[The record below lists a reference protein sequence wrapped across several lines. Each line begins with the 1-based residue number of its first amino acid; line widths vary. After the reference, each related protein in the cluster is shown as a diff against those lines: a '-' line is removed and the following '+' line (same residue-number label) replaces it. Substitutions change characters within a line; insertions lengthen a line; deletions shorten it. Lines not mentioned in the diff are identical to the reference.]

1 MNDACSFAAAA
12 PAPAPWRTQAARVVE
27 ELFPATSPETW
38 NDLLD
43 LRAHLLAGQDW
54 NAALDLFLRCRERL
68 ETAHYLPFYRLRR
81 LLTASLRLE
90 AGEETGTLVRP
101 LSELLNR
108 HPASLADLKR
118 AVRRE
123 IFEHA
128 PELPRN
134 ARVPLHVVER
144 P

>member
-1 MNDACSFAAAA
+1 MNDAASAA
-12 PAPAPWRTQAARVVE
+12 PAPAPWRAQAARVVE
-27 ELFPATSPETW
+27 ELFPATPPETW

-68 ETAHYLPFYRLRR
+68 EAGHYLPFYRLRR

-90 AGEETGTLVRP
+90 AGEETAAPLRP
-101 LSELLNR
+101 LAELLNR

-128 PELPRN
+128 LELPRN

-144 P
+144 L